1 MNSNCLLI
9 GIGCTLAASLV
20 QLSDA
25 RAKTP
30 EPGWCGSWAS
40 FPRGPFPPPSP
51 HHSPAQATC
60 QFGRVCFW
68 GLFWSMQTV
77 PCVCVS
83 LSFSLSPVRSHSAPL
98 TDNISKSIFQP
109 FLKKKGDWLFQW
121 PYSLC
126 MCVFSPDLYM
136 NILFVPWKPNEFAE
150 VHLYSFD
157 HGVFLIRTATCIVPK
172 RIRSGFF
179 LKRMS
184 EAVGNESFVVPRSF
198 CCDSCI

>member
-1 MNSNCLLI
+1 MQEPRHRNQADVVLEPLSPVGHSHPLHPI
-9 GIGCTLAASLV
+9 TRQHKPPASLGGCV
-20 QLSDA
+20 FEDCSDLC
-25 RAKTP
+25 RL
-30 EPGWCGSWAS
+30 C
-40 FPRGPFPPPSP
+40 R
-51 HHSPAQATC
+51 
-60 QFGRVCFW
+60 
-68 GLFWSMQTV
+68 
-77 PCVCVS
+77 VCVS
-83 LSFSLSPVRSHSAPL
+83 LSLFLSLFLSLSCQEPQCPLDWQHFQVNFSAV
-98 TDNISKSIFQP
+98 SK
-109 FLKKKGDWLFQW
+109 KKKGDWLFQW

-184 EAVGNESFVVPRSF
+184 EAVGNESFMVPRSF